1 MINVTGAKGFCPR
14 VIHMN
19 KILNK
24 TIDLTVNVVYWSS
37 VIAMV
42 YVCTVMYYN
51 SNNSSKE
58 TND

>member
-14 VIHMN
+14 AIQMN

-51 SNNSSKE
+51 SSKE

>member
-14 VIHMN
+14 AIQMN
-19 KILNK
+19 RILKN
-24 TIDLTVNVVYWSS
+24 TIDLTVNMVYWSS

-51 SNNSSKE
+51 SSKE

>member
-14 VIHMN
+14 AIQMN
-19 KILNK
+19 RILNK

-51 SNNSSKE
+51 SSKE

>member
-14 VIHMN
+14 AIQMN
-19 KILNK
+19 RILNN
-24 TIDLTVNVVYWSS
+24 TIDLTVNMVYWSS

-51 SNNSSKE
+51 SSKE

>member
-1 MINVTGAKGFCPR
+1 MINATGAKGFCPR
-14 VIHMN
+14 VIQMN

-51 SNNSSKE
+51 SNNSNRE

>member
-1 MINVTGAKGFCPR
+1 MINATGAKGFCPR
-14 VIHMN
+14 VIQMN

-24 TIDLTVNVVYWSS
+24 TIDLAVNAVYWSS

-51 SNNSSKE
+51 SSKE

>member
-1 MINVTGAKGFCPR
+1 MINATGAKGFCPR
-14 VIHMN
+14 VIQMN

-24 TIDLTVNVVYWSS
+24 TIDLTVNLVYWSS

-51 SNNSSKE
+51 SSKE

>member
-14 VIHMN
+14 AIQMN
-19 KILNK
+19 RILKN
-24 TIDLTVNVVYWSS
+24 TIDLTVNIVYWSS

-51 SNNSSKE
+51 SSKE

>member
-1 MINVTGAKGFCPR
+1 MINATGAKGFCPR
-14 VIHMN
+14 VIQMN

-24 TIDLTVNVVYWSS
+24 TIDLAVNVVYWSS

-51 SNNSSKE
+51 SSKE

>member
-1 MINVTGAKGFCPR
+1 MINATGAKGFCPR
-14 VIHMN
+14 VIQMN
-19 KILNK
+19 QILNK
-24 TIDLTVNVVYWSS
+24 PIHLTTNVVYWSS

>member
-1 MINVTGAKGFCPR
+1 MINATGAKGFCPR
-14 VIHMN
+14 VIQMN
-19 KILNK
+19 KILKN

-51 SNNSSKE
+51 SSKE

>member
-14 VIHMN
+14 AIQMN
-19 KILNK
+19 KILNN
-24 TIDLTVNVVYWSS
+24 TIDLTVNMVYWSS

-51 SNNSSKE
+51 SSKE

>member
-1 MINVTGAKGFCPR
+1 
-14 VIHMN
+14 MN

-51 SNNSSKE
+51 SSKE

>member
-14 VIHMN
+14 VIQMN

-51 SNNSSKE
+51 SSKE

>member
-14 VIHMN
+14 VIQMN

-24 TIDLTVNVVYWSS
+24 TIDLAVNAVYWSS

-51 SNNSSKE
+51 SSKE

>member
-14 VIHMN
+14 AIQMN
-19 KILNK
+19 RILNK
-24 TIDLTVNVVYWSS
+24 TIDLTVNMVYWSS

-51 SNNSSKE
+51 TSKE

>member
-1 MINVTGAKGFCPR
+1 MINATGAKGFCAR
-14 VIHMN
+14 VIQMN

-51 SNNSSKE
+51 SSKE

>member
-1 MINVTGAKGFCPR
+1 M
-14 VIHMN
+14 
-19 KILNK
+19 
-24 TIDLTVNVVYWSS
+24 VYWSS

-58 TND
+58 TDT

>member
-1 MINVTGAKGFCPR
+1 
-14 VIHMN
+14 MN
-19 KILNK
+19 KILKN

-51 SNNSSKE
+51 SNNSNRE

>member
-1 MINVTGAKGFCPR
+1 MINATGAKGFCPR
-14 VIHMN
+14 VIQMN

-51 SNNSSKE
+51 SSKE

>member
-14 VIHMN
+14 AIQMN

-24 TIDLTVNVVYWSS
+24 TIDLTVNMVYWSS

-51 SNNSSKE
+51 SSKE

>member
-14 VIHMN
+14 VIQMN

-24 TIDLTVNVVYWSS
+24 TIHLTTNVVYWSS

-42 YVCTVMYYN
+42 YMFSLMYYN